1 MVAVQDQR
9 VSGSKIKT
17 CPDAVMVEDK
27 EVQEGEPVAADIPLQ
42 QLRQRAPKSPSF
54 EGTIQSSPAST
65 LERLQKKTN
74 Q

>member
-1 MVAVQDQR
+1 
-9 VSGSKIKT
+9 
-17 CPDAVMVEDK
+17 MVEDNK
-27 EVQEGEPVAADIPLQ
+27 VQEGEPVAADIPLQ